1 MSNQPSSTLRE
12 HPKANDWV
20 STDDRAAWARRLRA
34 EREARDWTVPDAVRA
49 MIAHADKPL
58 VSEDSLIRYWR
69 RWEAAAYMPDVFHR
83 SIIAAAFGM
92 EPQQLF
98 PVRSLSQC
106 VESID
111 ELRGDL
117 EQRRALIVGSM
128 RDLRA
133 SLDNLQVKL
142 DYIDALLTIPQPHL
156 AIVA

>member
-1 MSNQPSSTLRE
+1 
-12 HPKANDWV
+12 
-20 STDDRAAWARRLRA
+20 
-34 EREARDWTVPDAVRA
+34 

-83 SIIAAAFGM
+83 SIIAAAFSM

-98 PVRSLSQC
+98 PVRSLSRC

-117 EQRRALIVGSM
+117 EQRRALIVGYISHTWPS
-128 RDLRA
+128 LR
-133 SLDNLQVKL
+133 N
-142 DYIDALLTIPQPHL
+142 
-156 AIVA
+156 